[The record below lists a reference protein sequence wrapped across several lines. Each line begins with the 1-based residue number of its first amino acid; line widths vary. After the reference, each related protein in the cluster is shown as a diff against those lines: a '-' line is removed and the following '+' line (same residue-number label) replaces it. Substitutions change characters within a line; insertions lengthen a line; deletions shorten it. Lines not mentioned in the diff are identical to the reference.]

1 MKVVKLLN
9 LSNYRYF
16 LFILLI
22 LTYIPLFSYYR
33 ELNLNGGHSFLTAD
47 WLINYKFGYINRGL
61 IGTLFVSLSKSGTTL
76 LNLITY
82 SLILIYILIFY
93 FLHKTFNN
101 KNQNLISYFLIFSP
115 LAFLFPIYDSQGS
128 FRKEILGILALY
140 ILTSSINSKIIIFHF
155 THLQLFIQLE
165 YFHIQLIY
173 FFFLQF
179 YLSYTIFK
187 KLKNILITFS
197 IYCHL
202 LFTFLS
208 ICF

>member
-140 ILTSSINSKIIIFHF
+140 ILTSSINSKNYNLSLYIFN
-155 THLQLFIQLE
+155 
-165 YFHIQLIY
+165 
-173 FFFLQF
+173 
-179 YLSYTIFK
+179 YLYNWNIF
-187 KLKNILITFS
+187 TFS
-197 IYCHL
+197 
-202 LFTFLS
+202 
-208 ICF
+208 

>member
-1 MKVVKLLN
+1 MKVIKLLN

-33 ELNLNGGHSFLTAD
+33 ELNLNGGHSFLSAD
-47 WLINYKFGYINRGL
+47 WLINYKFGYVNRGL
-61 IGTLFVSLSKSGTTL
+61 IGTLIVSLSKSGTTL

-82 SLILIYILIFY
+82 SLIFIYILIFY

-140 ILTSSINSKIIIFHF
+140 ILTSSINSKNYNLKFLKF
-155 THLQLFIQLE
+155 LF
-165 YFHIQLIY
+165 
-173 FFFLQF
+173 
-179 YLSYTIFK
+179 
-187 KLKNILITFS
+187 
-197 IYCHL
+197 
-202 LFTFLS
+202 
-208 ICF
+208 